1 MSVRLLAAVRIN
13 ISLVHGRARSTRG
26 PRRSGPAAVG
36 DHQSRDQRHRSDA
49 ISHKSAA
56 RTYHPNA
63 PGRGTPGYGDA
74 EGLRYRNLRR

>member
-49 ISHKSAA
+49 ISHEIGRANLPSERTRTRHA
-56 RTYHPNA
+56 R
-63 PGRGTPGYGDA
+63 
-74 EGLRYRNLRR
+74 LW